1 MDLGLRGRRALV
13 TGASKGIGLAC
24 AEALAAEGCD
34 LVLVSRSLADL
45 QAAQARL
52 RAARQVG
59 VEVRAHDLADSRA
72 VDALAAEFPVVD
84 ILVNNAG
91 AIPGGTLDEVDEA
104 RWRAAWDLKVFGYI
118 NMSRRFYAVMRERG
132 RGVIVNII
140 GAAGESPD
148 AAYVAGS
155 AGNAAL
161 MALTRALGGAAPDD
175 GLRVVGINPGPILS
189 STLHVSFGRWHGK
202 PLMHLSPRLRPSLPR
217 RLATDAES
225 ANTRRDGKEGAEAS
239 GQAADP
245 PRLATRALPYRAAN
259 GTCKVELRPS
269 ELRVARD
276 PVIGTV
282 LEGLSAVTFRAALAE
297 LVALRTRL
305 STSSLYGQA
314 ADMYRHRLEALGY

>member
-34 LVLVSRSLADL
+34 VVLVSRGLADL

-72 VDALAAEFPVVD
+72 VDALAAEFPAVD

-104 RWRAAWDLKVFGYI
+104 RWRAAWDLKVFGYT
-118 NMSRRFYAVMRERG
+118 NMCRRFYALMRGRG

-175 GLRVVGINPGPILS
+175 GLRVVGINPGPIL
-189 STLHVSFGRWHGK
+189 TER
-202 PLMHLSPRLRPSLPR
+202 
-217 RLATDAES
+217 
-225 ANTRRDGKEGAEAS
+225 
-239 GQAADP
+239 
-245 PRLATRALPYRAAN
+245 
-259 GTCKVELRPS
+259 
-269 ELRVARD
+269 
-276 PVIGTV
+276 
-282 LEGLSAVTFRAALAE
+282 LEGLLRRRARDSLGDPERWRETMAAMPFGRAGRVEEVAALAAF
-297 LVALRTRL
+297 LASDL
-305 STSSLYGQA
+305 SGYTSGTVVTVDGGA
-314 ADMYRHRLEALGY
+314 ASKRKAF

>member
-1 MDLGLRGRRALV
+1 MDLGLRGRCALV
-13 TGASKGIGLAC
+13 TGASKGIGFAC

-34 LVLVSRSLADL
+34 VVLVSRSLADL

-52 RAARQVG
+52 RAARRVG

-72 VDALAAEFPVVD
+72 VDALAAEFPDVD

-104 RWRAAWDLKVFGYI
+104 RWRAAWDLKVFGYV
-118 NMSRRFYAVMRERG
+118 NMSRRFYALMRERG

-175 GLRVVGINPGPILS
+175 GLRVVGINPGPIL
-189 STLHVSFGRWHGK
+189 TER
-202 PLMHLSPRLRPSLPR
+202 
-217 RLATDAES
+217 
-225 ANTRRDGKEGAEAS
+225 
-239 GQAADP
+239 
-245 PRLATRALPYRAAN
+245 
-259 GTCKVELRPS
+259 
-269 ELRVARD
+269 
-276 PVIGTV
+276 
-282 LEGLSAVTFRAALAE
+282 LEGLLRRRARDSLGDPERWRETMAAMPFGRAGRVEEVAALAAF
-297 LVALRTRL
+297 LASDL
-305 STSSLYGQA
+305 SGYTSGAIVTVDGGA
-314 ADMYRHRLEALGY
+314 ASKRKAF